1 MLPACLCE
9 LYLSILSLLTYFS
22 KMFLVVQAKGIKI
35 CDKVFIE
42 PHNSQLV
49 FFVYLRLLMVT
60 QGSAA
65 SLDTFNTAY
74 ISMLPRTLY
83 PLSQIRG
90 QTCNTYLQQR
100 LQDQQQYLGQPGD
113 TISQKDKMVWSSGC
127 QLLLTKIL
135 VAAKFVPQ
143 YELSVKVQNS
153 FL

>member
-22 KMFLVVQAKGIKI
+22 KMFLVLQAKGIKI

-113 TISQKDKMVWSSGC
+113 TIPQKDKMVWSSGC
-127 QLLLTKIL
+127 QLLLR
-135 VAAKFVPQ
+135 
-143 YELSVKVQNS
+143 
-153 FL
+153 FLLLLNLYPSMS